1 MIQKGGL
8 SYFKDGESVDAPS
21 TTTEESKAQPQA
33 KAPAAVISSGS
44 AKYIMP
50 QYTGTS
56 AVGEST
62 LENMQKLLE
71 EKQAQQQG
79 FQERLRDAKAWFTG
93 MGGTQA
99 QALQGRTQER
109 EQQAADIFNMQN
121 AIAQYKAQQQR
132 AQDFQKRMGPSF
144 GTGVVG
150 LPEQGGQPGVQG
162 GTTTAG
168 GVVMPP
174 KSDPMY
180 NALETAYRSGD
191 EATFNKLYGEW
202 AKKQSEIKT
211 SYDYNVGLDAIT
223 KFPIKGQLV
232 DMTLR
237 QAKKVAENDPDLKAY
252 IDKITGVPPAPSSVV
267 TPAVPNAVPK
277 PVAPP
282 SAAPAAPAVTPSAA
296 PAVTPSATTSGI
308 NVAGGRPSTG
318 LPSSADIQQ
327 RQEIEKA
334 EILARTKGREKEFE
348 KLGEKAGVL
357 ADAIETSHRD
367 YTNNKVSYEKIGK
380 LTESNP
386 FAFGVL
392 QRPDLLSG
400 ALNAIKQGATVGN
413 YNVNFP
419 GVENLVRQTGGIDT
433 DVTAANLAIREFAKL
448 QLNASRL
455 IQGQGSVS
463 DAERVLLAQVAG
475 SASDDPRTIKELVK
489 WGKARAEFDKE
500 LGDAW
505 KDYKVKT
512 RGAGSFRDFYISPEY
527 DRIMANWDK
536 KNQAMLDSFSSGA
549 PVSGARAEM
558 ERRRKLKQQGQ

>member
-1 MIQKGGL
+1 MNNTKGGL
-8 SYFKDGESVDAPS
+8 SYFKDGGESDDSSTAD
-21 TTTEESKAQPQA
+21 TTTTAQAQA
-33 KAPAAVISSGS
+33 KTGPAVISSGK
-44 AKYIMP
+44 AKYVLP

-62 LENMQKLLE
+62 LANMQRLLE
-71 EKQAQQQG
+71 EKQAQQQS

-121 AIAQYKAQQQR
+121 AIAQAKAQQQK
-132 AQDFQKRMGPSF
+132 AQDFQKRVAPSF
-144 GTGVVG
+144 GVGTQPQAGGANLTGV
-150 LPEQGGQPGVQG
+150 PAQGGM
-162 GTTTAG
+162 
-168 GVVMPP
+168 VMPP
-174 KSDPMY
+174 PSDPMY
-180 NALETAYRSGD
+180 NALQTAYQSGD

-211 SYDYNVGLDAIT
+211 SYDYNVGLDAIA
-223 KFPIKGQLV
+223 KFPVNGQLV

-237 QAKKVAENDPDLKAY
+237 QAKKLAENDPNLKAY
-252 IDKITGVPPAPSSVV
+252 IDKITGVPPATSNVV
-267 TPAVPNAVPK
+267 TPAAPSVINK
-277 PVAPP
+277 PA
-282 SAAPAAPAVTPSAA
+282 ATTTTAPAATTITA
-296 PAVTPSATTSGI
+296 PAATSTTAPAATTSGI

-419 GVENLVRQTGGIDT
+419 GVENLVRQTGGTDA